1 LRVCGALPQKQLFL
15 TLGLENSLICHGN
28 YELYGGK
35 MSIFEA
41 GMLICFGASWPLD
54 IYKSI
59 KSRTTAGKSVMF
71 MFVLT
76 VGYIFGI
83 INKIIYSRDIVL
95 VLYIINLLLVSID
108 ICLFYRNRRLESK
121 LKTEQSAA

>member
-1 LRVCGALPQKQLFL
+1 
-15 TLGLENSLICHGN
+15 
-28 YELYGGK
+28 

-41 GMLICFGASWPLD
+41 MMLVCFGASWPLD
-54 IYKSI
+54 IYKSL

-71 MFVLT
+71 MFVLC

-95 VLYIINLLLVSID
+95 ILYIINLLLVSFD
-108 ICLFYRNRRLESK
+108 IFLFYRNRRLEATG
-121 LKTEQSAA
+121 KTTQV

>member
-1 LRVCGALPQKQLFL
+1 M
-15 TLGLENSLICHGN
+15 E
-28 YELYGGK
+28 GK

-54 IYKSI
+54 IYKSL
-59 KSRTTAGKSVMF
+59 KSRSTAGKSVMF

-83 INKIIYSRDIVL
+83 INKIVYNHDIVL
-95 VLYIINLLLVSID
+95 VLYIINLLLVSVD
-108 ICLFYRNRRLESK
+108 ICLYYRNRRLEAK
-121 LKTEQSAA
+121 LKTN

>member
-1 LRVCGALPQKQLFL
+1 
-15 TLGLENSLICHGN
+15 
-28 YELYGGK
+28 

-59 KSRTTAGKSVMF
+59 KSRSTAGKSVMF

-76 VGYIFGI
+76 VGYVFGI
-83 INKIIYSRDIVL
+83 INKIIYSPDIVL
-95 VLYIINLLLVSID
+95 VLYIINLLLVSVD
-108 ICLFYRNRRLESK
+108 ICLFYRNRRHESMT
-121 LKTEQSAA
+121 KTESAA

>member
-1 LRVCGALPQKQLFL
+1 
-15 TLGLENSLICHGN
+15 
-28 YELYGGK
+28 

-59 KSRTTAGKSVMF
+59 KSRSTAGKSVMF

-76 VGYIFGI
+76 IGYVFGI
-83 INKIIYSRDIVL
+83 INKVLYNHDIVL
-95 VLYIINLLLVSID
+95 VLYIINLLLVSVD
-108 ICLFYRNRRLESK
+108 ICLFYRNRRHESMT
-121 LKTEQSAA
+121 KTESAA

>member
-1 LRVCGALPQKQLFL
+1 M
-15 TLGLENSLICHGN
+15 E
-28 YELYGGK
+28 GK

-54 IYKSI
+54 IYKSL
-59 KSRTTAGKSVMF
+59 KSRSTAGKSVLF

-83 INKIIYSRDIVL
+83 INKIVYNHDIVL

-108 ICLFYRNRRLESK
+108 ICLFYRNKRIEAR
-121 LKTEQSAA
+121 LKTN